1 MSLED
6 IDMLDRQGGP
16 NVAGDGRAQRTLVL
30 VIGATGRVGRILVRK
45 LLLRGYRVRALVRKR
60 PDGSE
65 RELLPEKVEGEA
77 RGGRVP
83 RGRNRSFPSIPPST
97 HAPRLAAVVYG
108 DVSDYASV
116 RSAVRAADKVVYCAG
131 ARTMLTPD
139 LSNVY
144 LAGVETTLR

>member
-1 MSLED
+1 M
-6 IDMLDRQGGP
+6 
-16 NVAGDGRAQRTLVL
+16 LVL
-30 VIGATGRVGRILVRK
+30 YAGCYSFAAACAAGCADVSTHTETGGWTTIRGFDLVRK

-116 RSAVRAADKVVYCAG
+116 RSARRAG
-131 ARTMLTPD
+131 ALLCQARW
-139 LSNVY
+139 
-144 LAGVETTLR
+144 TLVL